1 MEIKNFTFLT
11 NEQCGSRRFKKLKIL
26 KKRGTKAAI
35 TDFAILSGGRVGIY
49 SYVDYV
55 KHSNR
60 KPKDRIGIYW
70 TSSTDWYKADFVTWL
85 GDVGPSFFNERD
97 ISSRPAATLSS
108 LWDIRKK
115 DVKRKKAKD
124 GVLEIEYG
132 YYPQYA
138 PNVEIQKELE
148 ENYKKGNLETTGNSF
163 TLDFNRNAI
172 DAIGFSPE
180 KVYEYNY
187 KGKQYVRMLA
197 NLSKKYRLPNGKK
210 YKDKEPVWV
219 EVQPVKWWVD
229 KKSKIILSEKILFA
243 NIPFNTEQ
251 IRSIDFNETDIK
263 KYLDQYFAK
272 ELIQPRPILT
282 KEQINANNN
291 SYNNTKKN
299 TPSKENQESLTILTA
314 DQVNEFSEK
323 TQLEVLKKY
332 GMAAAATDLCILR
345 GGIIQRYDHLGKT
358 NYIKD
363 DQSPKGITCEYWTK
377 TDLDEGDYA
386 KTVTEAPYSTTLF
399 TSNYRRYVGIRPVLQ
414 SPEVFDYVSSK
425 RTKGYNE
432 TEEVEYGE
440 YPQYAV
446 DKELQEVLENEY
458 HKGMKKTGKS
468 YTFDAMN
475 CRNNN
480 DKFRPTTYEEYEYQG
495 KKYIR
500 VVPNIF
506 FYGYEDSIDLSNGDV
521 YHPTSLLKGLRNL
534 DLSKGE
540 SFHNNKY
547 CKSYAWVEV
556 EPVTW
561 LIDDKTKLLIS
572 KKVLLSGIRFN
583 DKNAG
588 YDGDFSKTELKEYL
602 DNYMLHDLT
611 QKEQIKPT
619 QSIKQESQQAK
630 ESTKQKVKNIENLNN
645 NTSKKVK
652 VKTKF

>member
-35 TDFAILSGGRVGIY
+35 TDFAILSGGRVDIS

-85 GDVGPSFFNERD
+85 GDVGPHFFNERN

-251 IRSIDFNETDIK
+251 IRSIDFNATDIK

-345 GGIIQRYDHLGKT
+345 GGIVERYEHLGKT

-377 TDLDEGDYA
+377 TDLDEGDYV
-386 KTVTEAPYSTTLF
+386 KTVTDTPIISF
-399 TSNYRRYVGIRPVLQ
+399 TPNYRRYVGIRPVLQ
-414 SPEVFDYVSSK
+414 SPEVFNYVSSK

-446 DKELQEVLENEY
+446 DKEMQEVLENEY

-468 YTFDAMN
+468 YTFDAIN
-475 CRNNN
+475 CRNND
-480 DKFRPTTYEEYEYQG
+480 DKFRPTTYE
-495 KKYIR
+495 
-500 VVPNIF
+500 
-506 FYGYEDSIDLSNGDV
+506 
-521 YHPTSLLKGLRNL
+521 
-534 DLSKGE
+534 
-540 SFHNNKY
+540 
-547 CKSYAWVEV
+547 
-556 EPVTW
+556 
-561 LIDDKTKLLIS
+561 DK
-572 KKVLLSGIRFN
+572 
-583 DKNAG
+583 
-588 YDGDFSKTELKEYL
+588 
-602 DNYMLHDLT
+602 
-611 QKEQIKPT
+611 
-619 QSIKQESQQAK
+619 
-630 ESTKQKVKNIENLNN
+630 
-645 NTSKKVK
+645 
-652 VKTKF
+652 